1 LKTIDIHN
9 HFIPRDC
16 FGMTDKAGV
25 KYGESIVKDRSGRE
39 LLVGFGLQFEPPVA
53 QQMYDPQRRIE
64 DMDKIGLDMQVISI
78 APSFHYSIDADL
90 ALSFTRR
97 ENDGIAEVV
106 KAYPDRFIG
115 MATVPMQDIGK
126 AIKELERAVHE
137 LGMRAVEINSNINGR
152 NLGEQE
158 FWPLYE
164 YVQALD
170 IPIFVHPHHVA
181 GAERMQKYLLTNL
194 IGNPL
199 ETSLAIASIIF
210 EGVLEKFPRLKL
222 IFAHGGGNIPYIRG
236 RIEHGY
242 QVVPECHKAIPKPPS
257 EYLKLMYFDTI
268 THSAPALSYLIDT
281 IGADRVMLGSDYPF
295 PMGDPDPIQS
305 VRNLTSLS
313 PLSEEKILGSTAADL
328 FKVDGRVFQ
337 G

>member
-1 LKTIDIHN
+1 LKIDVHN

-16 FGMTDKAGV
+16 FDMTDKAGV
-25 KYGESIVKDRSGRE
+25 KYGESIVKDHLGRE
-39 LLVGFGLQFEPPVA
+39 LLVGFGQRLEPPVA
-53 QQMYDPQRRIE
+53 QQIYDPQRRIE
-64 DMDKIGLDMQVISI
+64 DMDRIGLDMQVISI
-78 APSFHYSIDADL
+78 APSFHYSIGADA

-97 ENDGIAEVV
+97 ENDGIAKVV
-106 KAYPDRFIG
+106 ATYPDRFTG

-137 LGMRAVEINSNINGR
+137 LGMRAVEINSHINGR

-158 FWPLYE
+158 FWPFYE

-181 GAERMQKYLLTNL
+181 GAERMQKFFLTNL

-199 ETSLAIASIIF
+199 ETSLAIVSLIF

-222 IFAHGGGNIPYIRG
+222 IFAHAGGNIPYIRG

-268 THSAPALSYLIDT
+268 AHSTPALSYLIDT
-281 IGADRVMLGSDYPF
+281 VGADRVILGSDYPF

-305 VRNLTSLS
+305 VRRLTGLS
-313 PLSEEKILGSTAADL
+313 PLSEEKILGNTAADL
-328 FKVDGRVFQ
+328 FRVH
-337 G
+337 GGASPG